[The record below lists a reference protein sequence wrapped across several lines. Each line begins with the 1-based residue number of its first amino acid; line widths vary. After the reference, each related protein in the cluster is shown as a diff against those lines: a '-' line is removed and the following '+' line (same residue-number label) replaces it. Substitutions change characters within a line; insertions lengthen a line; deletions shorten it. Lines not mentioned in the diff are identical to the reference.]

1 MQPSTL
7 YLVER
12 GAAPVLLL
20 CAVGRVRSAPHQ
32 LLVLVTLCTK
42 CEEDVGMY
50 DETTR
55 ELRLTKSEIV
65 VGLTPRP
72 DGSVRWREKCLPPR
86 APVISTTPFPLAT
99 LPLRARARRIDVTDR
114 RLYCQAYRQYA
125 RTLAQYT
132 ENDCFT
138 GAAVLQP
145 WMFQA
150 SLSWLQTPPA
160 PQPPAHA
167 GTDQVCGDGSWRQGA
182 RVPPAG
188 AAASAWRRR
197 EREED
202 RVRGG
207 LHPFR

>member
-1 MQPSTL
+1 MQPNFI
-7 YLVER
+7 YRVER

-20 CAVGRVRSAPHQ
+20 YVVGRIRSGPHQ

-72 DGSVRWREKCLPPR
+72 DGVRWREKCLPPR

-99 LPLRARARRIDVTDR
+99 LPLRASARRIDITDR

-132 ENDCFT
+132 ENDCFRKP
-138 GAAVLQP
+138 VLQP

-150 SLSWLQTPPA
+150 ALSWLQTPPA
-160 PQPPAHA
+160 LQPPARNAARSGGRLPPEWDERITLH
-167 GTDQVCGDGSWRQGA
+167 GS
-182 RVPPAG
+182 
-188 AAASAWRRR
+188 
-197 EREED
+197 
-202 RVRGG
+202 
-207 LHPFR
+207 FR